1 MSKLQLEIKHLII
14 DALGLEDLTPD
25 DIAADQPLFGEGLGL
40 DSVDALELG
49 LAIQKRFG
57 IKIDADADAKDTR
70 KHFAS
75 VDSLAD
81 YVSANRAVA

>member
-1 MSKLQLEIKHLII
+1 MRWVWKTSHRKISPP
-14 DALGLEDLTPD
+14 TSRCS
-25 DIAADQPLFGEGLGL
+25 GEGLGL

-57 IKIDADADAKDTR
+57 IKIDADAKDTR

>member
-1 MSKLQLEIKHLII
+1 MSQQLQREIKQLII
-14 DALGLEDLTPD
+14 DALGLEDLGPD

-57 IKIDADADAKDTR
+57 IKIDADAKDTR
-70 KHFAS
+70 KHFAR
-75 VDSLAD
+75 VDSLAAF
-81 YVSANRAVA
+81 VSANRAIA

>member
-1 MSKLQLEIKHLII
+1 MSQLQLEIRQLII

-25 DIAADQPLFGEGLGL
+25 DIAVDQPLFGDGLGL

-57 IKIDADADAKDTR
+57 IKIDADAKDTR

-75 VDSLAD
+75 VESLAA
-81 YVSANRAVA
+81 YVNAQRAAA

>member
-1 MSKLQLEIKHLII
+1 MSQQLQREIKQLII
-14 DALGLEDLTPD
+14 DALGLEDLGPD

-57 IKIDADADAKDTR
+57 IKIDADAKDTR
-70 KHFAS
+70 KHFVS
-75 VDSLAD
+75 VDSLAAF
-81 YVSANRAVA
+81 VSANRAIA